1 MTQLRYPANLPVT
14 VEDFHACGWKEALQA
29 IAPDDFGYSA
39 LWTALSKAARSAMET
54 DRRTHAKVLWLLADA
69 SSMMLRPNS
78 LTAPFKPFAG
88 FHDRRSALP
97 EDFSADDLS
106 FFAEVV
112 EHIDP
117 SLLKARLADLLWL
130 VGKPRNVQH
139 ALAAIDTYR
148 AVSPTPDNW
157 IRDGQACWER
167 AFALALTLRK
177 GAGDQ
182 IEDMLATILDRLLSS
197 GTQDQF
203 FGVKLA
209 RLLRENRLAKCRGAE
224 VAEKLEALALAFG
237 QAGDIFGARAYFE
250 ESALWFHWVGQLPK
264 HATMTIAQAETYV
277 REAMF
282 HKSGAA
288 PSNMIANSL
297 YEKAIQVYRDVP
309 RKMRAVHRV
318 EERISEL
325 RTLQAQTG
333 EQTLT
338 EMGVIRSPGID
349 ITELV
354 EQARKATAG
363 KEPIEALRSLANI
376 HPGEQVDRLRDSV
389 IERMR
394 QFPLQWI
401 FASTTYSR
409 DGRVIAKRPA
419 MNMLGAELSESD
431 ERTIQA
437 SMIRD
442 YGMFLGITVQSA
454 ILPALE
460 VLRQEHRLREAD
472 FVELSR
478 HSPIVPNG
486 RAMLFGKA
494 LFAGYDGD
502 FVTALHLLVPQIE
515 HMVRTHLKQAGA
527 MTTMLDAGGI
537 ETENGL
543 STLMAL
549 PETEDVFGKDLVFE
563 LKALFCDPFGHNL
576 RNELAHGLLDDGDC
590 RSAAS
595 IYAWWLGL
603 KLVFNTWWNTRAAN
617 VQEGERATR
626 ESEDATNA

>member
-1 MTQLRYPANLPVT
+1 MTQLRYPADLLVT
-14 VEDFHACGWKEALQA
+14 VEDFYACGWKEALQA

-39 LWTALSKAARSAMET
+39 LWTALSKAARSAMES

-69 SSMMLRPNS
+69 SSMMLRPSS
-78 LTAPFKPFAG
+78 LTAPFKPFAV

-97 EDFSADDLS
+97 EDFSEDDLS
-106 FFAEVV
+106 FFAELI
-112 EHIDP
+112 EHIDHP
-117 SLLKARLADLLWL
+117 LLKARLADLLWL

-139 ALAAIDTYR
+139 ALAAIDSYR
-148 AVSPTPDNW
+148 SIPLIPDIW
-157 IRDGQACWER
+157 IRDGQECWER
-167 AFALALTLRK
+167 ALALALTLGK
-177 GAGDQ
+177 GSGDR
-182 IEDMLATILDRLLSS
+182 IEDMLATMLDRLLSTS
-197 GTQDQF
+197 IQEPF

-209 RLLRENRLAKCRGAE
+209 KLLRSNRLAKRRGTE
-224 VAEKLEALALAFG
+224 VAEKLEALALAFW
-237 QAGDIFGARAYFE
+237 QASDVFGARAYFE
-250 ESALWFHWVGQLPK
+250 ESALWFHWLGQQPK
-264 HATMTIAQAETYV
+264 HAEMTVAQAETYV

-282 HKSGAA
+282 HTSGSA

-297 YEKAIQVYRDVP
+297 YEKAIQIYRDVP
-309 RKMRAVHRV
+309 RKMRAAHRV
-318 EERISEL
+318 EERVAEL
-325 RTLQAQTG
+325 RTLQTQTG

-338 EMGVIRSPGID
+338 EMGVIRSPGFD

-376 HPGEQVDRLRDSV
+376 HPVEQVDNLRDNV

-419 MNMLGAELSESD
+419 MNMLGAELSDSD

-460 VLRQEHRLREAD
+460 VLRQEHRLREVD

-478 HSPIVPNG
+478 LSPIVPNG
-486 RAMLFGKA
+486 RAILFGKA

-527 MTTMLDAGGI
+527 LTTTLDAEGI

-543 STLMAL
+543 STLVAL

-603 KLVFNTWWNTRAAN
+603 KLVFNTWWNSRAAN
-617 VQEGERATR
+617 AQDGEKVDKEGEG
-626 ESEDATNA
+626 ESHA

>member
-1 MTQLRYPANLPVT
+1 MTQLRYPADLPVT

-39 LWTALSKAARSAMET
+39 LWSALSKAARSSMES
-54 DRRTHAKVLWLLADA
+54 DRQTPAKVLWLLADA
-69 SSMMLRPNS
+69 SSMMLRPSS
-78 LTAPFKPFAG
+78 LTDPFRPFAV
-88 FHDRRSALP
+88 FHDRRSSLP
-97 EDFSADDLS
+97 EDFSENDLS
-106 FFAEVV
+106 FFAELI
-112 EHIDP
+112 EHIDHP
-117 SLLKARLADLLWL
+117 LLKARLADLLWL
-130 VGKPRNVQH
+130 VGKPRHVQH
-139 ALAAIDTYR
+139 ALAAIDAYR
-148 AVSPTPDNW
+148 AVPLEPDHW
-157 IRDGQACWER
+157 IRGGQECWER
-167 AFALALTLRK
+167 AFALALTLGK
-177 GAGDQ
+177 GACDR
-182 IEDMLATILDRLLSS
+182 IEDMLATMLDRLFSTS
-197 GTQDQF
+197 IQEHF

-209 RLLRENRLAKCRGAE
+209 RLLRNNRLAKSRGTDI
-224 VAEKLEALALAFG
+224 AEKLEALALAFE
-237 QAGDIFGARAYFE
+237 QAGDVSGARACFE
-250 ESALWFHWVGQLPK
+250 ESALWFHWLGQQPK
-264 HATMTIAQAETYV
+264 HAAMTVAQAETYV

-282 HKSGAA
+282 QTSSSA

-297 YEKAIQVYRDVP
+297 YEKAIQIYRDVP
-309 RKMRAVHRV
+309 RKMRAAHRV
-318 EERISEL
+318 EERVAEL

-376 HPGEQVDRLRDSV
+376 HPGEQVDNLRDNV

-486 RAMLFGKA
+486 RAILFGKA

-515 HMVRTHLKQAGA
+515 HMVRTHLKQVGA
-527 MTTMLDAGGI
+527 LTTTLDAEGI

-603 KLVFNTWWNTRAAN
+603 KLVFNTWWNSRAAS
-617 VQEGERATR
+617 VQDGEPATR
-626 ESEDATNA
+626 EGEDATNA

>member
-1 MTQLRYPANLPVT
+1 MTQLRYPADLPVT

-39 LWTALSKAARSAMET
+39 LWTALSKAARSAMES
-54 DRRTHAKVLWLLADA
+54 DRQTHAKVLWLLADA
-69 SSMMLRPNS
+69 SSMMLRPSS
-78 LTAPFKPFAG
+78 LTDPFKPFAV

-97 EDFSADDLS
+97 EDFSEDDLS
-106 FFAEVV
+106 FFAELI
-112 EHIDP
+112 EHIDHP
-117 SLLKARLADLLWL
+117 LLKARLADLLWL

-139 ALAAIDTYR
+139 ALAAIDSYR
-148 AVSPTPDNW
+148 SIPLIPDIW
-157 IRDGQACWER
+157 IRDGQECWER
-167 AFALALTLRK
+167 AFALALTLGK
-177 GAGDQ
+177 GSGDR
-182 IEDMLATILDRLLSS
+182 IEDMLATMLDRLLS
-197 GTQDQF
+197 TNIREQF

-209 RLLRENRLAKCRGAE
+209 RLLRNNRFAKRRGTE
-224 VAEKLEALALAFG
+224 VAEKLEALALAFE
-237 QAGDIFGARAYFE
+237 QAGDIFAARACVE
-250 ESALWFHWVGQLPK
+250 ESALWFHWLGQQPK
-264 HATMTIAQAETYV
+264 HVAMTVTQAETYV
-277 REAMF
+277 REATF
-282 HKSGAA
+282 HTAGAA
-288 PSNMIANSL
+288 PSNMVANGL
-297 YEKAIQVYRDVP
+297 YEKAIQIYRDVP

-318 EERISEL
+318 EERITEL
-325 RTLQAQTG
+325 RALQAQTG

-354 EQARKATAG
+354 EQARRASAG
-363 KEPIEALRSLANI
+363 REPIEALRSLANI
-376 HPGEQVDRLRDSV
+376 HPGEQVDSLRHNV

-442 YGMFLGITVQSA
+442 YGMFIGITVQSA

-460 VLRQEHRLREAD
+460 SLRQEHRLRGDD

-486 RAMLFGKA
+486 RAILFGKA

-515 HMVRTHLKQAGA
+515 HMVRTHLKQTGA
-527 MTTMLDAGGI
+527 LTTTLDAEGI

-617 VQEGERATR
+617 AQDGEKVDKEGEG
-626 ESEDATNA
+626 ESHA

>member
-1 MTQLRYPANLPVT
+1 MTQLRYPADLPVT
-14 VEDFHACGWKEALQA
+14 VDDFHACSWKETLQA
-29 IAPDDFGYSA
+29 IAADDFGYSA
-39 LWTALSKAARSAMET
+39 LWTVLSKAARSAMET
-54 DRRTHAKVLWLLADA
+54 DRRIHAKVLWLLADA
-69 SSMMLRPNS
+69 SSMMLRPSS
-78 LTAPFKPFAG
+78 LTAPFKPFAV

-97 EDFSADDLS
+97 EDFSEDDLL
-106 FFAEVV
+106 FFAELI
-112 EHIDP
+112 EHIDHP
-117 SLLKARLADLLWL
+117 LLKARLADLLWL

-139 ALAAIDTYR
+139 ALAAIDAYR
-148 AVSPTPDNW
+148 AVPLEPDHW
-157 IRDGQACWER
+157 IRDGQECWER
-167 AFALALTLRK
+167 AFALALTLGK
-177 GAGDQ
+177 GAGDR
-182 IEDMLATILDRLLSS
+182 IEDMLATMLNRLLSAS
-197 GTQDQF
+197 IQEQF

-209 RLLRENRLAKCRGAE
+209 RLLRNNRLAKHRGTE

-237 QAGDIFGARAYFE
+237 QAGDVFGARAYFE
-250 ESALWFHWVGQLPK
+250 ESALWFHWLGQQPK
-264 HATMTIAQAETYV
+264 HAEMTVAKAETFV
-277 REAMF
+277 REATF
-282 HKSGAA
+282 HTSDAA
-288 PSNMIANSL
+288 PSKMVANSL
-297 YEKAIQVYRDVP
+297 YEKAIQIYRDVP
-309 RKMRAVHRV
+309 RKMRSVHRV
-318 EERISEL
+318 EERIAEL

-338 EMGVIRSPGID
+338 EMGVIRSPGVD
-349 ITELV
+349 ISELV
-354 EQARKATAG
+354 EQVRKATAG

-376 HPGEQVDRLRDSV
+376 HPGEQVDSLRDNV

-419 MNMLGAELSESD
+419 MNMLGTELSESD

-460 VLRQEHRLREAD
+460 VLRQEHRLRETD

-486 RAMLFGKA
+486 RAILFGKA

-527 MTTMLDAGGI
+527 MTTTLDAEGI

-563 LKALFCDPFGHNL
+563 FKALFCDPFGHNL
-576 RNELAHGLLDDGDC
+576 RNELAHGLLDDGGC

-603 KLVFNTWWNTRAAN
+603 KLVFNTWWNSRAAN
-617 VQEGERATR
+617 AQDGQKDDKEGEG
-626 ESEDATNA
+626 ESHA

>member
-1 MTQLRYPANLPVT
+1 MTQLRYPADLLVT
-14 VEDFHACGWKEALQA
+14 VEDFHASGWKEALQE

-39 LWTALSKAARSAMET
+39 LWTALSKAARSAMES
-54 DRRTHAKVLWLLADA
+54 DRQTHAKVLWLLADA
-69 SSMMLRPNS
+69 SSMMLRPSS
-78 LTAPFKPFAG
+78 LTAPFKPFAV

-97 EDFSADDLS
+97 EDFSEDDLL
-106 FFAEVV
+106 FFAELI
-112 EHIDP
+112 EHIDHP
-117 SLLKARLADLLWL
+117 LLKARLADLLWL

-139 ALAAIDTYR
+139 ALAAIDAYR
-148 AVSPTPDNW
+148 AVPLEPDHW
-157 IRDGQACWER
+157 IRDGQECWER
-167 AFALALTLRK
+167 AFALALTLGK
-177 GAGDQ
+177 GAGDR
-182 IEDMLATILDRLLSS
+182 IEDMLATMLNRLLSAS
-197 GTQDQF
+197 IQEQF

-209 RLLRENRLAKCRGAE
+209 RLLRNNRLAKHRATE

-237 QAGDIFGARAYFE
+237 QASDGFGARAYFE
-250 ESALWFHWVGQLPK
+250 ESALWFHWLGQQPK
-264 HATMTIAQAETYV
+264 HAEMTVAQAETYV

-282 HKSGAA
+282 HTSGSA

-297 YEKAIQVYRDVP
+297 YEKAIQIYRDVP
-309 RKMRAVHRV
+309 RKMRAAHRV
-318 EERISEL
+318 EERVAEL
-325 RTLQAQTG
+325 RTLQTQTG

-338 EMGVIRSPGID
+338 EMGVIRSPGFD

-363 KEPIEALRSLANI
+363 KEPIDALRSLANI
-376 HPGEQVDRLRDSV
+376 HPGEQVDSLRDNV

-394 QFPLQWI
+394 RFPLQWI

-419 MNMLGAELSESD
+419 MNMLGTELSESD

-460 VLRQEHRLREAD
+460 VLRQEHRLQEAD

-486 RAMLFGKA
+486 RALLFGKA

-527 MTTMLDAGGI
+527 LTTTLDAEGI

-563 LKALFCDPFGHNL
+563 LKVLFCDPFGNNL

-603 KLVFNTWWNTRAAN
+603 KLVFNTWWNSRAAN
-617 VQEGERATR
+617 AQDGEKVDKEGEG
-626 ESEDATNA
+626 ESHA

>member
-1 MTQLRYPANLPVT
+1 MTQLRYPADLPVT
-14 VEDFHACGWKEALQA
+14 VEDFYACGWKEALQA

-39 LWTALSKAARSAMET
+39 LWTALSKAARSAMES

-69 SSMMLRPNS
+69 SSMMLRPSS
-78 LTAPFKPFAG
+78 LTAPFKPFAV

-97 EDFSADDLS
+97 EDFSEDDLL
-106 FFAEVV
+106 FFAELI
-112 EHIDP
+112 EHIDHP
-117 SLLKARLADLLWL
+117 LLKARLADLLWL
-130 VGKPRNVQH
+130 VGKPRNIQH
-139 ALAAIDTYR
+139 ALAAIDSYR
-148 AVSPTPDNW
+148 TISLTPDIW
-157 IRDGQACWER
+157 IRDGQECWER
-167 AFALALTLRK
+167 AFALALTLGK
-177 GAGDQ
+177 GSGDR
-182 IEDMLATILDRLLSS
+182 IEDMLATMLDRLLS
-197 GTQDQF
+197 TRIQEQF

-209 RLLRENRLAKCRGAE
+209 KLLRSNRLAKRRGTE
-224 VAEKLEALALAFG
+224 VAEKLEALALAFW
-237 QAGDIFGARAYFE
+237 QASDVFGARAYFE
-250 ESALWFHWVGQLPK
+250 ESALWFHWLGQQPK
-264 HATMTIAQAETYV
+264 HAEMTVAQAETFV
-277 REAMF
+277 REATF
-282 HKSGAA
+282 HTSGAA
-288 PSNMIANSL
+288 PSNMVANGL

-309 RKMRAVHRV
+309 RKLRASHRV
-318 EERISEL
+318 EERIAEL
-325 RTLQAQTG
+325 RKLQTHTG

-376 HPGEQVDRLRDSV
+376 HPGEQVDNLRDNV

-486 RAMLFGKA
+486 RAILFGKA

-527 MTTMLDAGGI
+527 QTTTLDAEGI

-543 STLMAL
+543 STLVAL

-563 LKALFCDPFGHNL
+563 LKALFCDPFGNNL

-603 KLVFNTWWNTRAAN
+603 KLVFNTWWNSRAAN
-617 VQEGERATR
+617 AQDGEKVDKEGEG
-626 ESEDATNA
+626 ESHA

>member
-1 MTQLRYPANLPVT
+1 MTQLRYPADLLVT
-14 VEDFHACGWKEALQA
+14 VEDFYACGWKEALQA

-39 LWTALSKAARSAMET
+39 LWTALSKAARSAMES

-69 SSMMLRPNS
+69 SSMMLRPSS
-78 LTAPFKPFAG
+78 LTAPFKPFAV

-97 EDFSADDLS
+97 EDFSEDDLS
-106 FFAEVV
+106 FFAELI
-112 EHIDP
+112 EHIDHP
-117 SLLKARLADLLWL
+117 LLKARLADLLWL

-139 ALAAIDTYR
+139 ALAAIDSYR
-148 AVSPTPDNW
+148 SIPLIPDIW
-157 IRDGQACWER
+157 IRDGQECWER
-167 AFALALTLRK
+167 ALALALTLGK
-177 GAGDQ
+177 GSGDR
-182 IEDMLATILDRLLSS
+182 IEDMLATMLDRLLSTS
-197 GTQDQF
+197 IQEPF

-209 RLLRENRLAKCRGAE
+209 KLLRSNRLAKRRGTE
-224 VAEKLEALALAFG
+224 VAEKLEALALAFW
-237 QAGDIFGARAYFE
+237 QASDVFGARAYFE
-250 ESALWFHWVGQLPK
+250 ESALWFHWLGQQPK
-264 HATMTIAQAETYV
+264 HAEMTVAQAETYV

-282 HKSGAA
+282 HTSGSA

-297 YEKAIQVYRDVP
+297 YEKAIQIYRDVP
-309 RKMRAVHRV
+309 RKMRAAHRV
-318 EERISEL
+318 EERVAEL
-325 RTLQAQTG
+325 RTLQTQTG

-338 EMGVIRSPGID
+338 EMGVIRSPGFD

-376 HPGEQVDRLRDSV
+376 HPVEQVDNLRDNV

-419 MNMLGAELSESD
+419 MNMLGAELSDSD

-460 VLRQEHRLREAD
+460 VLRQEHRLREVD

-478 HSPIVPNG
+478 LSPIVPNG
-486 RAMLFGKA
+486 RAILFGKA

-527 MTTMLDAGGI
+527 LTTTLDAEGI

-543 STLMAL
+543 STLVAL

-563 LKALFCDPFGHNL
+563 LKALFCDPFGNNL

-603 KLVFNTWWNTRAAN
+603 KLVFNTWWNSRAAN
-617 VQEGERATR
+617 AQDGEKVDKEGEG
-626 ESEDATNA
+626 ESHA

>member
-1 MTQLRYPANLPVT
+1 MTQIRYPADLAVT
-14 VEDFHACGWKEALQA
+14 VEDFHACGLKEALQA

-39 LWTALSKAARSAMET
+39 LWTALSKAARSSMES
-54 DRRTHAKVLWLLADA
+54 DRQTHAKVLWLLADA
-69 SSMMLRPNS
+69 SSMMLRPSS
-78 LTAPFKPFAG
+78 LTTPFKPFAV

-106 FFAEVV
+106 LFAEVV
-112 EHIDP
+112 GHVDHP
-117 SLLKARLADLLWL
+117 LLKARLADLLWL
-130 VGKPRNVQH
+130 VGKPQNVQH
-139 ALAAIDTYR
+139 ALAAIDSYR
-148 AVSPTPDNW
+148 SITLIPDIW
-157 IRDGQACWER
+157 IRDGQECWER
-167 AFALALTLRK
+167 AFALALMLRK
-177 GAGDQ
+177 GSGDR
-182 IEDMLATILDRLLSS
+182 IEDMLATMLDRLLSTS
-197 GTQDQF
+197 IQEQF
-203 FGVKLA
+203 FGVRLA
-209 RLLRENRLAKCRGAE
+209 RLLRNNRLAKSRGTE
-224 VAEKLEALALAFG
+224 VAEKLEALALAFE
-237 QAGDIFGARAYFE
+237 QAGDVFGARAYFE
-250 ESALWFHWVGQLPK
+250 ESALWFHWLGQPPK
-264 HATMTIAQAETYV
+264 HAAMTVAQAETYV
-277 REAMF
+277 REATL
-282 HKSGAA
+282 HTSGAA
-288 PSNMIANSL
+288 PSNMVANGL
-297 YEKAIQVYRDVP
+297 YEKAIQIYRDVP

-318 EERISEL
+318 EERIAEL

-354 EQARKATAG
+354 EQARRATAG
-363 KEPIEALRSLANI
+363 REPIEALRSLANI
-376 HPGEQVDRLRDSV
+376 HPGEQVDRLRDNV
-389 IERMR
+389 IERIR

-419 MNMLGAELSESD
+419 MNMLGADLSESD

-460 VLRQEHRLREAD
+460 VLRQEHRLQEAD

-486 RAMLFGKA
+486 RAMLFGKT

-527 MTTMLDAGGI
+527 MTTMLDAEGI

-543 STLMAL
+543 STLMVL
-549 PETEDVFGKDLVFE
+549 PEIEEVFGKDLVFE

>member
-1 MTQLRYPANLPVT
+1 MTQLRYPADLPVT
-14 VEDFHACGWKEALQA
+14 VEDFHACGLKEALQA
-29 IAPDDFGYSA
+29 TAPDDFGYSA
-39 LWTALSKAARSAMET
+39 LWTALSKAARSSMES
-54 DRRTHAKVLWLLADA
+54 DRQTHAKVLWLLADA
-69 SSMMLRPNS
+69 SSMMLRPSS
-78 LTAPFKPFAG
+78 LTDPFKPFAV

-97 EDFSADDLS
+97 EGFSENDLS
-106 FFAEVV
+106 FFAELM
-112 EHIDP
+112 EHIDHP
-117 SLLKARLADLLWL
+117 LLKARLADLLWL

-139 ALAAIDTYR
+139 ALAAIDSYR
-148 AVSPTPDNW
+148 SITLIPDIW
-157 IRDGQACWER
+157 IRDGQECWER
-167 AFALALTLRK
+167 AFALALTLGK
-177 GAGDQ
+177 DSGDR
-182 IEDMLATILDRLLSS
+182 IEVMLATMLERLLSTS
-197 GTQDQF
+197 IQEQF

-209 RLLRENRLAKCRGAE
+209 RLLRNNRLAKRRGTE

-237 QAGDIFGARAYFE
+237 QARDVFGARAYFE
-250 ESALWFHWVGQLPK
+250 ESALWFHWLGQQLK
-264 HATMTIAQAETYV
+264 HAEMTVAQAETFV
-277 REAMF
+277 SEATF
-282 HKSGAA
+282 HTSGAA
-288 PSNMIANSL
+288 PSNMVANSL

-309 RKMRAVHRV
+309 RKLRAAHRV
-318 EERISEL
+318 EERIAEL
-325 RTLQAQTG
+325 RKLQTHTG

-376 HPGEQVDRLRDSV
+376 HPGEQVDSLRDNV

-419 MNMLGAELSESD
+419 MNIRGAELSERD

-486 RAMLFGKA
+486 RAILFGKA
-494 LFAGYDGD
+494 LFAGYDVD

-515 HMVRTHLKQAGA
+515 HMVCTHLKQAGA
-527 MTTMLDAGGI
+527 MTTTLDAEGI

-563 LKALFCDPFGHNL
+563 FKALFCDPFGHNL

-603 KLVFNTWWNTRAAN
+603 KLVFNTWWNTRASS
-617 VQEGERATR
+617 VQDEEKVDKEGEG
-626 ESEDATNA
+626 ESHA

>member
-1 MTQLRYPANLPVT
+1 MTQFRYPADLPVT
-14 VEDFHACGWKEALQA
+14 VEDFHACGWKEALQE
-29 IAPDDFGYSA
+29 IAADDFGYSA

-69 SSMMLRPNS
+69 SSMMLRPGS
-78 LTAPFKPFAG
+78 LTTPFKPFAV

-112 EHIDP
+112 GHIDS

-139 ALAAIDTYR
+139 ALAAIDAYR
-148 AVSPTPDNW
+148 TVPPTPDIW
-157 IRDGQACWER
+157 IRDGQECWER
-167 AFALALTLRK
+167 AFALALTLGE
-177 GAGDQ
+177 GAGDR
-182 IEDMLATILDRLLSS
+182 IEDMLATMLDRLLSAS
-197 GTQDQF
+197 IQEQF

-209 RLLRENRLAKCRGAE
+209 RLLRNNRLAKRRGTE

-237 QAGDIFGARAYFE
+237 QAGDVFGARAYFE
-250 ESALWFHWVGQLPK
+250 ESALWFHWLGQPPK
-264 HATMTIAQAETYV
+264 HAAMTVAQAETYV
-277 REAMF
+277 REATF
-282 HKSGAA
+282 HTSGAA
-288 PSNMIANSL
+288 PSNMVANGL
-297 YEKAIQVYRDVP
+297 YEKAIQIYRDVP

-318 EERISEL
+318 EERIAEL

-354 EQARKATAG
+354 EQARRATAG
-363 KEPIEALRSLANI
+363 REPIEALRSLANI
-376 HPGEQVDRLRDSV
+376 HPGEQVDRLRDNV
-389 IERMR
+389 IERIR

-419 MNMLGAELSESD
+419 MNMLGADLSESD

-460 VLRQEHRLREAD
+460 VLRQEHRLQEAD

-527 MTTMLDAGGI
+527 MTTMLDAEGI

-549 PETEDVFGKDLVFE
+549 PEIEDVFGKDLVFE

-617 VQEGERATR
+617 VQEGARATR

>member
-1 MTQLRYPANLPVT
+1 MTQLRYPADLPVT

-69 SSMMLRPNS
+69 SSMMLRSNS
-78 LTAPFKPFAG
+78 LTAPFKPFAV

-112 EHIDP
+112 GHIDP

-139 ALAAIDTYR
+139 ALAAIDAYR
-148 AVSPTPDNW
+148 AVPPAPDNW
-157 IRDGQACWER
+157 IRDGQECWER

-177 GAGDQ
+177 GSGDR
-182 IEDMLATILDRLLSS
+182 IEDMLATMLDRLLSTS
-197 GTQDQF
+197 IQEQF
-203 FGVKLA
+203 FGVRLA
-209 RLLRENRLAKCRGAE
+209 RLLRNNRLAKSRGTE
-224 VAEKLEALALAFG
+224 VAEKLETLALAFE
-237 QAGDIFGARAYFE
+237 QAGDVFGARAYFE
-250 ESALWFHWVGQLPK
+250 ESALWFHWLGQPPK
-264 HATMTIAQAETYV
+264 HAAMTVAQAKTYV
-277 REAMF
+277 REATF
-282 HKSGAA
+282 HTSGAA
-288 PSNMIANSL
+288 PSNMVANGL
-297 YEKAIQVYRDVP
+297 YEKAIQIYRDVP

-318 EERISEL
+318 EERIAEL

-354 EQARKATAG
+354 EQARRATAG
-363 KEPIEALRSLANI
+363 REPIEALRSLANI
-376 HPGEQVDRLRDSV
+376 HPGEQVDRLRDNV
-389 IERMR
+389 IERIR

-419 MNMLGAELSESD
+419 MNMLGADLSESD

-460 VLRQEHRLREAD
+460 VLRQEHRLQEAD

-527 MTTMLDAGGI
+527 MTTMLDAEGI

-543 STLMAL
+543 STLMVL
-549 PETEDVFGKDLVFE
+549 PEIEEVFGKDLVFE